1 MNSLT
6 YILLF
11 LGLLLLGLASLCFL
25 LYRRLTRLAQ
35 QLAQV
40 QVQQDGLQ
48 QQLLI
53 SQQEI
58 HEVRSGSIG
67 VGNKVKGLIS
77 LIKQTEAKQEL
88 LATQDPQSRL
98 YNQAAKLVAS
108 GSSIE
113 DVMRECDMPKAE
125 AELVFNLHKQ

>member
-6 YILLF
+6 YIVLF
-11 LGLLLLGLASLCFL
+11 LGLLLLGLVSLCFL
-25 LYRRLTRLAQ
+25 LYRRLMRLSQ
-35 QLAQV
+35 QVTQV
-40 QVQQDGLQ
+40 QVQQEGLQ
-48 QQLLI
+48 QQLII

-58 HEVRSGSIG
+58 HEVRTGTLG
-67 VGNKVKGLIS
+67 VGEKVKGLIG
-77 LIKQTEAKQEL
+77 LIKQTEAKQDL
-88 LATQDPQSRL
+88 LASQDPMRRP
-98 YNQAAKLVAS
+98 YDQAAKLVAR

>member
-6 YILLF
+6 YLVLF
-11 LGLLLLGLASLCFL
+11 LGLLLLGLASVCYFSH
-25 LYRRLTRLAQ
+25 RRLTALVQ
-35 QLAQV
+35 QIAQV
-40 QVQQDGLQ
+40 QIQQDGLQ
-48 QQLLI
+48 QQLLVN
-53 SQQEI
+53 QQEI

-67 VGNKVKGLIS
+67 VGEKVKALMR

-108 GSSIE
+108 GCSIE

>member
-6 YILLF
+6 YIVLS
-11 LGLLLLGLASLCFL
+11 LGVLLLGLASVCFL
-25 LYRRLTRLAQ
+25 LHRRVIHLVE

-40 QVQQDGLQ
+40 QAQQAGLHQ
-48 QQLLI
+48 QILI
-53 SQQEI
+53 NQQEI
-58 HEVRSGSIG
+58 HEVRSGAMG
-67 VGNKVKGLIS
+67 VGDKVKGLVK

>member
-6 YILLF
+6 YIVLF
-11 LGLLLLGLASLCFL
+11 LGLLLFGVGSVCFL
-25 LYRRLTRLAQ
+25 LYQRVTRLAQ

-40 QVQQDGLQ
+40 QIQQDGLQ

-67 VGNKVKGLIS
+67 VGDKVKGLMR

-98 YNQAAKLVAS
+98 YDQAAKLVAS
-108 GSSIE
+108 GCSIE
-113 DVMRECDMPKAE
+113 EVMRECDMPKAE

>member
-1 MNSLT
+1 MNNLT
-6 YILLF
+6 YIVLF
-11 LGLLLLGLASLCFL
+11 LGLILLGLATLCLL
-25 LYRRLTRLAQ
+25 LYRRLTGLAQ

-40 QVQQDGLQ
+40 QVQVDGLQ
-48 QQLLI
+48 QKLLI

-67 VGNKVKGLIS
+67 VGDKVKGLMR
-77 LIKQTEAKQEL
+77 LIKQTEAKQDL

-108 GSSIE
+108 GCSIE
-113 DVMRECDMPKAE
+113 EVMRECDMPKAE

>member
-6 YILLF
+6 YIVLF
-11 LGLLLLGLASLCFL
+11 LGLLLLGLASVCYL
-25 LYRRLTRLAQ
+25 LHQRLTGLVRQ
-35 QLAQV
+35 IAQV
-40 QVQQDGLQ
+40 QIQQDGLQ
-48 QQLLI
+48 QQLLV

-67 VGNKVKGLIS
+67 VGDKVKALMR
-77 LIKQTEAKQEL
+77 LIKQTEAKQEM

-108 GSSIE
+108 GCSIE